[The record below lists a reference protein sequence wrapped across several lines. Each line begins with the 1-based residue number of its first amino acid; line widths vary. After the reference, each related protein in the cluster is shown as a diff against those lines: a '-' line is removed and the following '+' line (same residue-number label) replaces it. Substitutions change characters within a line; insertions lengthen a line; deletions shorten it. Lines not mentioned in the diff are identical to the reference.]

1 MSVSLKSDELSYRQS
16 WSKYKFRVDS
26 PEEEDSPKI
35 RFLYHKVLKH
45 MKLSD
50 RNWPAKPEA
59 LSPSTEAKWAVLL
72 NLVIQ
77 NGALLMNTTDTET
90 AETKTIYILPGSDR
104 DDTYSN
110 QDYIRLVRNLVKRIK
125 RQERFNARQH
135 D

>member
-1 MSVSLKSDELSYRQS
+1 
-16 WSKYKFRVDS
+16 
-26 PEEEDSPKI
+26 
-35 RFLYHKVLKH
+35 